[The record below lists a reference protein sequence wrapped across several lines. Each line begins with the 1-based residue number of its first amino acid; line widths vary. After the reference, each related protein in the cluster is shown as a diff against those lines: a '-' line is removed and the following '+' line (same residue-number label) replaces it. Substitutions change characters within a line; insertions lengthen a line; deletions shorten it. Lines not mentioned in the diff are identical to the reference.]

1 MAEDF
6 SKAVDDGLK
15 FSKRLYFGKDRAVSP
30 PKQPPSMDKATSC
43 AFLPT
48 APMVYAVISDPGIVD
63 NPDIPSYQPHV
74 HGRCDPPALIPLTM
88 NRVELQVDCYMD
100 TAFIRVSGS
109 WRVHCIKGSK
119 SCGCRVAIPM
129 GEQGSILGVEV
140 DVNGK
145 SYHTQLSQLEDDKE
159 MEKMTHVEGGFLR
172 VKPHIFTL
180 TTPQVNGGANISIK
194 MSWSQKLSYS
204 NGNFSLNVP
213 FTFPEYVIP
222 PGKKYLKK
230 EKIQLN
236 VNSGVGTEVSCK
248 TASHSLKEL
257 RGISQVGKL
266 GFLYEADVLNWSN
279 TDFNFSYTVSSSHT
293 HGAVLVQSPPMH
305 DIDQRE
311 IFSVYLLPGN
321 EQSRKVFR
329 RDVVFVVDISGS
341 MQGKPLDDVK
351 NVISAAL
358 SKLHP
363 EDSFCIIA
371 FNGQTFLSST
381 SMKSATKEAV
391 ERAIEWI
398 GINLIAGGDTD
409 ILPPLTQAIEML
421 SNTRGSFPIIFLVTD
436 GSVQDERQI
445 CDAMKKR
452 LTEAGPIAPRMYTFG
467 IGTFCNHYFLRMLA
481 MIGRGQYDAA
491 YDIDLVEY
499 RMQNLFTRASSVILS
514 NIAVETL
521 DDLDDVEVF
530 PSHIPDL
537 SSESPLTVSGRFRGK
552 FPSTLKVKGLLPDMS
567 NIEINLKL
575 QDAKDIPLDKLCTKG
590 QIELLTSQAWYGDNK
605 KLEDKVAKLSLQTNV
620 VSEYTRMVI
629 LHKELSGSQE
639 ASKKS
644 CTNIT
649 KDSEKPMLLPTLSV
663 GFGNLVATAE
673 NIPPGSEEQK
683 LPEAAEIFVRA
694 ASSCCGA
701 IWNRCCCMACIQ
713 CCSKVNP
720 QCATVFTQLFTGLA
734 CAGCL
739 NCCAFCW
746 RGCCGGDGG
755 S

>member
-1 MAEDF
+1 
-6 SKAVDDGLK
+6 
-15 FSKRLYFGKDRAVSP
+15 
-30 PKQPPSMDKATSC
+30 
-43 AFLPT
+43 
-48 APMVYAVISDPGIVD
+48 
-63 NPDIPSYQPHV
+63 
-74 HGRCDPPALIPLTM
+74 
-88 NRVELQVDCYMD
+88 
-100 TAFIRVSGS
+100 
-109 WRVHCIKGSK
+109 
-119 SCGCRVAIPM
+119 
-129 GEQGSILGVEV
+129 
-140 DVNGK
+140 
-145 SYHTQLSQLEDDKE
+145 

-445 CDAMKKR
+445 CDAMKNR
-452 LTEAGPIAPRMYTFG
+452 LTEAGPIAPRIYTFG

-491 YDIDLVEY
+491 YDIDLVES

-590 QIELLTSQAWYGDNK
+590 QIELLTAQAWYGDNK

>member
-100 TAFIRVSGS
+100 TAFIRISGS

-172 VKPHIFTL
+172 VKPHIFSL

-311 IFSVYLLPGN
+311 IFSAYLLPGN

-351 NVISAAL
+351 NVISVAL

-363 EDSFCIIA
+363 EDSFCVIA

-445 CDAMKKR
+445 CDAMKNR
-452 LTEAGPIAPRMYTFG
+452 LTEAGPIAPRIFTFG

-491 YDIDLVEY
+491 YDIDLVVS

-514 NIAVETL
+514 NIAVENL

-590 QIELLTSQAWYGDNK
+590 QIELLTAQAWYGDNK

-620 VSEYTRMVI
+620 VSEYTHMVI